1 MPFVNTNAYLTP
13 IPNSG
18 IIRIVSLR
26 FVVHEH
32 EASRLHYD
40 FRLEMDGVL
49 RSWAIPK
56 GPSMDASEKRLA
68 ILVED
73 HPLEYIDFEGIIPEG
88 MYGAGAVVVWDNGSY
103 DIIEEKRDKIS
114 FFLKGKR
121 LKGNFS
127 LVRLKGKEKEW
138 LLIKQKDEYAQS
150 DWKLKTS
157 LTPEKRAG
165 LKERI
170 PPCGT
175 S

>member
-1 MPFVNTNAYLTP
+1 M
-13 IPNSG
+13 
-18 IIRIVSLR
+18 SLR

-73 HPLEYIDFEGIIPEG
+73 HPLEYIDFEGIIPDG
-88 MYGAGAVVVWDNGSY
+88 MYGAGAVVVWDNGTY
-103 DIIEEKRDKIS
+103 DILEEKKDKIS
-114 FFLKGKR
+114 FFLKGKK
-121 LKGNFS
+121 LIGNFS

-138 LLIKQKDEYAQS
+138 LLIKQRDEYAQS
-150 DWKLKTS
+150 GWKLETS
-157 LTPEKRAG
+157 LTPEKRAR
-165 LKERI
+165 LRERI

-175 S
+175 A

>member
-1 MPFVNTNAYLTP
+1 M
-13 IPNSG
+13 
-18 IIRIVSLR
+18 SLR

-32 EASRLHYD
+32 DASRLHYD
-40 FRLEMDGVL
+40 FRLEMGGVL

-88 MYGAGAVVVWDNGSY
+88 MYGAGAVVVWDNGNY

-150 DWKLKTS
+150 GWKLKTS

-170 PPCGT
+170 PPCET

>member
-1 MPFVNTNAYLTP
+1 M
-13 IPNSG
+13 S
-18 IIRIVSLR
+18 SR

-88 MYGAGAVVVWDNGSY
+88 MYGAGAVVVWDNGNY
-103 DIIEEKRDKIS
+103 DILEKKRDKIR

-138 LLIKQKDEYAQS
+138 LLIKQNDEYAQS
-150 DWKLKTS
+150 GWKLKTS
-157 LTPEKRAG
+157 LTQEKRAG
-165 LKERI
+165 LKEQI
-170 PPCGT
+170 PPCRT

>member
-1 MPFVNTNAYLTP
+1 MGLC
-13 IPNSG
+13 
-18 IIRIVSLR
+18 

-40 FRLEMDGVL
+40 FRLEMGGVL

-73 HPLEYIDFEGIIPEG
+73 HPREYIDFEGIIPEG
-88 MYGAGAVVVWDNGSY
+88 MYGAGAVAVWDNGSY
-103 DIIEEKRDKIS
+103 DIIEEKKDKIS

-150 DWKLKTS
+150 GWKLKTS

>member
-1 MPFVNTNAYLTP
+1 MSP
-13 IPNSG
+13 
-18 IIRIVSLR
+18 R

-73 HPLEYIDFEGIIPEG
+73 HPLEYIDFEGIIPAG
-88 MYGAGAVVVWDNGSY
+88 MYGAGAVVVWDNGTY
-103 DIIEEKRDKIS
+103 DILEKKNDKIS
-114 FFLKGKR
+114 FFLKGKK

-127 LVRLKGKEKEW
+127 LVHLKGKEKEW

-150 DWKLKTS
+150 GWKLKTS
-157 LTPEKRAG
+157 LTPEKKAG